1 MSGRRGGTQRMK
13 PACHGMLPWMLAG
26 CVALAACDGKTA
38 EPAEAVRALIDA
50 AGTAAEQRDYATL
63 ESLLAERYTDDQ
75 GYDRK
80 DASRLMRLILMRNR
94 SLHILHVV
102 RDLHVLDPE
111 TVTATVLVAV
121 AARPVDKVEQ
131 LFELRAE
138 LLRFELRF
146 ILVDGSSWRVDE
158 AAWRR
163 ASATEFL

>member
-1 MSGRRGGTQRMK
+1 MRRMK
-13 PACHGMLPWMLAG
+13 PVCHSMLPWMLAV
-26 CVALAACDGKTA
+26 CVALTACGGKTE
-38 EPAEAVRALIDA
+38 EPAEAVRALIEA

-63 ESLLAERYTDDQ
+63 ESLLAEHYSDDQ

-80 DASRLMRLILMRNR
+80 SALRLMRLTLMRN
-94 SLHILHVV
+94 SALHILHIV
-102 RDLHVLDPE
+102 RDLQVLDPE
-111 TVTATVLVAV
+111 TVKAKVLVAV

-163 ASATEFL
+163 ASAAEFL